1 MNLSSDDVLFVGLGA
16 GVSGYYRSLLPART
30 LNCDW
35 VGVRGDPSGLRR
47 YGALMR
53 PGERTFEDYKL
64 LVLQQVYGKEWLA
77 VIKQLKRQGVVI
89 IYEIDDYV
97 HGLRKVRNHQ
107 ARDRWTRERVYQCE
121 QCMKAS
127 DGVIVSTQFLY
138 DKYRRFNANIF
149 LCENAI
155 DVSRYSCYERPEREQ
170 LHIGWAGG
178 TGHGS
183 AVIDWLPAVNLIL
196 AEFAQTEFVTIGEP
210 YASLLDRRLHDRAH
224 AIPFA
229 TIENYPAALTNFD
242 IALAPAGKGNF
253 HRAKS
258 DLRFLEASALRI
270 PVIADP
276 EHYTCVRNG
285 YNGLAAADAAGAY
298 QQLKRLIES
307 PDEREQFAGVAFE
320 YVSRE
325 RDIYTMVNKWTDAF
339 IAVGDQVE
347 QRRSG
352 MIPT

>member
-16 GVSGYYRSLLPART
+16 GVSGYYRSFLPART

-47 YGALMR
+47 YGALLR

-64 LVLQQVYGKEWLA
+64 IVLQQVYGEEW
-77 VIKQLKRQGVVI
+77 VKTIKQLKRAGVVI

-107 ARDRWTRERVYQCE
+107 ARTRWTRERVYAAE
-121 QCMKAS
+121 LCMKAS
-127 DGVIVSTQFLY
+127 DGVIVSTQFLH
-138 DKYRRFNANIF
+138 DKYKRFNPNIF

-170 LHIGWAGG
+170 LNIGWAGG
-178 TGHGS
+178 TGHGN
-183 AVIDWLPAVNLIL
+183 AMTNWLPAVNLIL
-196 AEFAQTEFVTIGEP
+196 AEYAHAHFVSIGEP
-210 YASLLDRRLHDRAH
+210 YAALVDRRLQDRAH

-253 HRAKS
+253 HKAKS

-270 PVIADP
+270 PVVADP
-276 EHYTCVRNG
+276 EHYKCVRNG
-285 YNGLAAADAAGAY
+285 HNGLAAVDADGVY
-298 QQLKRLIES
+298 QQLKRLIEN
-307 PDEREQFAGVAFE
+307 PDEREQLAEAAFDYVA
-320 YVSRE
+320 RE
-325 RDIYTMVNKWTDAF
+325 RDIYKAVNKWTDAF

-347 QRRSG
+347 AKRA
-352 MIPT
+352 MILP